1 MSNRSMIHVDSSQPI
16 KSSRSKQRLRSKEF
30 HRCVSFA
37 SSNSHFDMNRK
48 GRDREGYVIGG
59 VQQPRSSGFTE
70 DTKVLNPLSSFV
82 DERVT
87 RYGLDP
93 YQVRYVHWIIFSLSL
108 PSASYRARCPYS
120 CICSS
125 FRSLRARDPF
135 FDDTTHDNKGRL
147 QKPLET
153 F

>member
-93 YQVRYVHWIIFSLSL
+93 YQVRYVHCIFFFPFASFGVVSSTMPLL
-108 PSASYRARCPYS
+108 MHPFFFQESASA
-120 CICSS
+120 
-125 FRSLRARDPF
+125 
-135 FDDTTHDNKGRL
+135 
-147 QKPLET
+147 
-153 F
+153 

>member
-16 KSSRSKQRLRSKEF
+16 KSSMSKQRLRAREF
-30 HRCVSFA
+30 HRCVSFV

-93 YQVRYVHWIIFSLSL
+93 YQVRYVHWIIFFPFASFGVVSRTMPLL
-108 PSASYRARCPYS
+108 MHLFFFQESASA
-120 CICSS
+120 
-125 FRSLRARDPF
+125 
-135 FDDTTHDNKGRL
+135 
-147 QKPLET
+147 
-153 F
+153 